1 MSGTSLIGIVPRY
14 VLDDDRRLLHCVVH
28 ISMIKSHKIDNVPPQ
43 SLIKIDGVLL
53 NKTNLIKVKFHVHL
67 SVINLQIEKD
77 LIGAP
82 FDDWIDDDLELPHI
96 GIWK

>member
-1 MSGTSLIGIVPRY
+1 MSGTRLIGIVPRY
-14 VLDDDRRLLHCVVH
+14 VLDDDRRLPHCVVH
-28 ISMIKSHKIDNVPPQ
+28 ISMIKSQKIDNVTPQ

-82 FDDWIDDDLELPHI
+82 FYDWIDDDLELPHI